1 MKERYYAGFM
11 TEPPRFLREI
21 ANGLPRVRRRVYA
34 ALTDLCAI
42 VYVLVMGSYS
52 LNYILYHSKSFAVL
66 PWWVILVIAVE
77 LTALW
82 ESFGVSIGMRI
93 LGIRLTPI
101 ERDSINQHFLYYLLW
116 PLFPLFTLQLLV
128 NSNAVP
134 LHERISGL
142 KVVKATELPVA
153 TPRPW
158 YRQSWAAGALIVAI
172 VSLVTAVI
180 ITQVNI
186 YSLFAHADR
195 TKRLW
200 SRLFHPN
207 WSLIG
212 DGVRLLIVTI
222 FMALMA
228 TLFAILVAVPLS
240 FLAARNL
247 SQGAIRRTIYIFVRT
262 AVDIMRSVDAI
273 IWAIVF
279 IVWVRAGP
287 FPGMLAL
294 FVQATANLTKLYSER
309 LESIDPGP
317 PEAIRATGANGL
329 QVILYGIIPQI
340 INPYLSFTLYQW
352 DINVRMST
360 VIGMIGGGGIGQML
374 FQYMRIWDYSSASMM
389 MLLIMA
395 TVWLIDYTSS
405 RLRAKLS

>member
-11 TEPPRFLREI
+11 TEPPRFLREFGT
-21 ANGLPRVRRRVYA
+21 GLTLIRRRIFA
-34 ALTDLCAI
+34 AITDISAI
-42 VYVLVMGSYS
+42 VYVLIMGSYS
-52 LNYILYHSKSFAVL
+52 LNYILHHSKSFAVL
-66 PWWVILVIAVE
+66 PWWVILVAAVE

-82 ESFGVSIGMRI
+82 ESFGVSIGMRL
-93 LGIRLTPI
+93 LGIRLAPI
-101 ERDSINQHFLYYLLW
+101 GNDSLSRHFLHYLLW
-116 PLFPLFTLQLLV
+116 HLFPLFSLQLLV
-128 NSNAVP
+128 DSHAIP

-142 KVVKATELPVA
+142 KVVKATELPGIA
-153 TPRPW
+153 PRPW
-158 YRQSWAAGALIVAI
+158 YRRSWTAGVLIIAV

-180 ITQVNI
+180 ITQVNV

-200 SRLFHPN
+200 SRLFQPN
-207 WSLIG
+207 WGLIG

-228 TLFAILVAVPLS
+228 TLFAIIVAVPLS

-247 SQGAIRRTIYIFVRT
+247 SQGVIRRAIYIVVRT
-262 AVDIMRSVDAI
+262 AVDIMRSIDAI